1 MEVVLTK
8 DVAGLGK
15 KGDLVSV
22 KDGYGRNYLLPKGL
36 AISATKGA
44 LKQYETLQAAQK
56 DKDQRILMEARQNAA
71 KIDGSVL
78 VFVRKA
84 GQGRIFGSITP
95 QDIAAKILSSYK
107 VKVDKRKVLISENL
121 KDIGRHQ
128 VTIVMH
134 PEVRAQITVE
144 IRPEVGT

>member
-36 AISATKGA
+36 AIPATKGA
-44 LKQYETLQAAQK
+44 LRQHETLQEAK
-56 DKDQRILMEARQNAA
+56 RDKGQRILMEARENAA
-71 KIDGSVL
+71 KIEGSVL
-78 VFVRKA
+78 IFVRRA

-95 QDIAAKILSSYK
+95 QEIADKVMSSHK
-107 VKVDKRKVLISENL
+107 VKVDKRKVLIAENL
-121 KDIGRHQ
+121 KDIGSHQ

-134 PEVRAQITVE
+134 PEVRVTVTVE

>member
-15 KGDLVSV
+15 KVICIREGRVWKELFASKGFGYLRNQRGPQTIRNAASGPERQGSTDS
-22 KDGYGRNYLLPKGL
+22 DG
-36 AISATKGA
+36 
-44 LKQYETLQAAQK
+44 
-56 DKDQRILMEARQNAA
+56 ARQNAA